1 MVRLVLGVFTNI
13 ELSPEIVKEMN
24 KYAFISNSGNIGEYV
39 YALDYKSLFLITDV
53 IYQELPTY
61 KGIKLKELKLGNIFD
76 II

>member
-1 MVRLVLGVFTNI
+1 
-13 ELSPEIVKEMN
+13 MN

-39 YALDYKSLFLITDV
+39 YALDYKSLFLIIDV